1 MAKDQSNFIGIHFFS
16 PVEKMML
23 VEIIVGKNTGD
34 VALATALDYV
44 RAIGKTPIVVNDS
57 ARLLRQPL
65 RAALHPPKAIDMLM
79 EGVPPAMIENTAK
92 MAGMPVGPLSLS
104 DEVALDLG

>member
-1 MAKDQSNFIGIHFFS
+1 
-16 PVEKMML
+16 ML

-34 VALATALDYV
+34 VAARD
-44 RAIGKTPIVVNDS
+44 RAGLCPNRWQDADRGERL

-65 RAALHPPKAIDMLM
+65 RALRFTAEGLEMLK
-79 EGVPPAMIENTAK
+79 EGVPPAMIENTAR

-104 DEVALDLG
+104 GRGRARSCARRS